1 MVRFGTVRCGAVWC
15 GAVRCGGVQCGA
27 VRRGAV
33 QYSRVRCSVA
43 WKTRRLC
50 MIRALRGST
59 TCCCRT
65 VVCTWSARRV
75 DGWGRRVGGRS
86 HFHKKCFFLR
96 DIPFF
101 LAPQK
106 FRMRTEETTGN
117 VFDEFSLLDRYM
129 VHDYRYT
136 GRGMRTPTGGE
147 GHRQVG
153 AGSNIRTKLLDA
165 IRWRFGRFPS
175 PEAFPLTGLETRK
188 NYG

>member
-1 MVRFGTVRCGAVWC
+1 MVLEALSSRARFICT
-15 GAVRCGGVQCGA
+15 
-27 VRRGAV
+27 
-33 QYSRVRCSVA
+33 
-43 WKTRRLC
+43 
-50 MIRALRGST
+50 
-59 TCCCRT
+59 T
-65 VVCTWSARRV
+65 VVQIGVA
-75 DGWGRRVGGRS
+75 
-86 HFHKKCFFLR
+86 
-96 DIPFF
+96 
-101 LAPQK
+101 
-106 FRMRTEETTGN
+106 MRTEETTGN